1 MIRHVGITNYAYVAG
16 PHNSNMT
23 TGVTADQRSALRALA
38 ELGLDFEL
46 TVMPFP
52 PHYRVKEYM
61 AVNPLGNQ
69 PARAGGFGTTT
80 SHRPPRSAGCAEAPI
95 PRERPQPDPY
105 API

>member
-1 MIRHVGITNYAYVAG
+1 VIRHVGITNYAYVVG
-16 PHNSNMT
+16 PHNSDMA

-69 PARAGGFGTTT
+69 PARAGAIWD
-80 SHRPPRSAGCAEAPI
+80 HNLA
-95 PRERPQPDPY
+95 
-105 API
+105 